1 MVFLVLLDL
10 DLFLRD
16 SPGFRVWKRQFS
28 ITTDPFNTVWYSVGV
43 QLVEKISGRS
53 DAQFLHNLSMKQ
65 QKRVRFIGS
74 VKIRRVTGSV
84 IELEIYNIP
93 RYNIP
98 LFIELGPSIIFV
110 IFRIRS
116 KDSWANFR

>member
-1 MVFLVLLDL
+1 M
-10 DLFLRD
+10 
-16 SPGFRVWKRQFS
+16 
-28 ITTDPFNTVWYSVGV
+28 
-43 QLVEKISGRS
+43 
-53 DAQFLHNLSMKQ
+53 
-65 QKRVRFIGS
+65 
-74 VKIRRVTGSV
+74 